1 MNIVD
6 LIILLVIGISVIYA
20 VYHGFVQ
27 TVANIVGLLISLG
40 AAFIFG
46 PRLADLFITNKG
58 LTGLLTT
65 YTDAVARVGDFDLAS
80 SSVVGI
86 SRNMIDT
93 ILKSVSLP
101 APLANVLEQNLL
113 KQALSGSGAQ
123 TVNDYVS
130 STIVTA
136 AVQVLCFL
144 LCFAAAYILC
154 SMVIGLIQHVMQFPI
169 LKQLDWLAGAAFGL
183 ARGVVFVYLLLLLIP
198 LISTIVPTDGVGTLI
213 GASSLAHLFQSDGFF
228 VRVISQR

>member
-6 LIILLVIGISVIYA
+6 LIILLVVGISVIYA

-27 TVANIVGLLISLG
+27 TVANIAGLLVSLG

-46 PRLADLFITNKG
+46 PRLADLFITNKA
-58 LTGLLTT
+58 LTGLLST
-65 YTDAVARVGDFDLAS
+65 YTDAVSRVGDFDLAS

-93 ILKSVSLP
+93 ILNSVDLP
-101 APLANVLEQNLL
+101 APLANALEQNFL
-113 KQALSGSGAQ
+113 KQALLGSGAQ

-136 AVQVLCFL
+136 SVQVLCYL
-144 LCFAAAYILC
+144 LCFAAAYILF
-154 SMVIGLIQHVMQFPI
+154 SIIIGLIQHVMQFPI

-183 ARGVVFVYLLLLLIP
+183 ARGVVFVYLLLLLVP
-198 LISTIVPTDGVGTLI
+198 LVSTIVPANGVSALI
-213 GASSLAHLFQSDGFF
+213 SSSSLVHLFQSDGFF
-228 VRVISQR
+228 VRIISQR

>member
-6 LIILLVIGISVIYA
+6 LIILLVVGISVVYA

-27 TVANIVGLLISLG
+27 TVANIVGLLVSLG

-46 PRLADLFITNKG
+46 PRLADVLIANKA
-58 LTGLLTT
+58 LTGLLST
-65 YTDAVARVGDFDLAS
+65 YTDAVSRVGDFDLAS

-93 ILKSVSLP
+93 ILTSVNLP
-101 APLANVLEQNLL
+101 APLADVLEQNFL

-123 TVNDYVS
+123 SVNDYVS

-136 AVQVLCFL
+136 AVQVLCYL
-144 LCFAAAYILC
+144 LCFAAAYILI
-154 SMVIGLIQHVMQFPI
+154 SIVIGLIQHVMRFPI

-183 ARGVVFVYLLLLLIP
+183 ARGVVFVYLLLLLVP
-198 LISTIVPTDGVGTLI
+198 LISTIVPANGVSALI
-213 GASSLAHLFQSDGFF
+213 SSSSLAYLFQSDGFF

>member
-6 LIILLVIGISVIYA
+6 LIILLVVGISVIYA

-27 TVANIVGLLISLG
+27 TVANIVGLIVSIG

-46 PRLADLFITNKG
+46 PRLADVFIANKS
-58 LTGLLTT
+58 LTGLLST
-65 YTDAVARVGDFDLAS
+65 YTDAVSRVGDFDLAS

-93 ILKSVSLP
+93 ILRSVDLP
-101 APLANVLEQNLL
+101 APLADVLEQNFL

-130 STIVTA
+130 GTIVTA
-136 AVQVLCFL
+136 AVQVLCYL
-144 LCFAAAYILC
+144 LCFAAAYILF
-154 SMVIGLIQHVMQFPI
+154 SVIISLIKHVMRFPI

-183 ARGVVFVYLLLLLIP
+183 ARGVVFVYLLLLLVP
-198 LISTIVPTDGVGTLI
+198 LISTIVPANGVSDLI
-213 GASSLAHLFQSDGFF
+213 SSSSLAHLFQSDGFF